1 MSNAPAVR
9 RRLSRSDWASAALAA
24 IGEGG
29 VAAVAVEPLAARLG
43 TTKGSFY
50 WHFPSR
56 DALVAAALDH
66 WERTTT
72 DEVIAEIDAVSDD
85 PAARLRALFKRV
97 TELAAS
103 DRIEVALLAT
113 ADHPLVAPVLERVT
127 RRRMDY
133 CARLFAQLGLAP
145 AESRRRALLAY
156 SAYLGHAQLAHS
168 TPDLLPRGRSAKR
181 SYLDHVLEA
190 LGAAPPA
197 GLTRGKRTPS

>member
-1 MSNAPAVR
+1 
-9 RRLSRSDWASAALAA
+9 L
-24 IGEGG
+24 
-29 VAAVAVEPLAARLG
+29 AAVAVEPLATRLG

-50 WHFPSR
+50 WHFPNR
-56 DALVAAALDH
+56 DALVAAALEH

-72 DEVIAEIDAVSDD
+72 DEVIAEIVAISDD
-85 PAARLRALFKRV
+85 SAARLRALFKRV
-97 TELAAS
+97 TELAGS
-103 DRIEVALLAT
+103 NRIEVALLAT

-133 CARLFAQLGLAP
+133 CAGLFAQLGLGP

-168 TPDLLPRGRSAKR
+168 TPDVLPRSRAAKR

-190 LGAAPPA
+190 L
-197 GLTRGKRTPS
+197 TPSPSRP